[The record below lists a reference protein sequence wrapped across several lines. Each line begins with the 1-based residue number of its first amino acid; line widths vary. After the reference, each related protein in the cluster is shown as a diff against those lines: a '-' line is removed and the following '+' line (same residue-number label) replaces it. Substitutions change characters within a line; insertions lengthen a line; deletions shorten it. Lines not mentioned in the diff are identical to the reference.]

1 MRLLLLLLL
10 ATQIIPTK
18 AYANLKTGPAGI
30 ATKHG
35 AGILHKRSIH
45 SASTVVPGASQFTQ
59 VTSERK
65 LLELRAGASL
75 AIPGLDP
82 VNLFFKKHPFA
93 AAFLVW

>member
-1 MRLLLLLLL
+1 MRVLLLLLFV
-10 ATQIIPTK
+10 TQAK
-18 AYANLKTGPAGI
+18 AYANKITGGPGI
-30 ATKHG
+30 MTRKHG
-35 AGILHKRSIH
+35 AGILHKKSIH